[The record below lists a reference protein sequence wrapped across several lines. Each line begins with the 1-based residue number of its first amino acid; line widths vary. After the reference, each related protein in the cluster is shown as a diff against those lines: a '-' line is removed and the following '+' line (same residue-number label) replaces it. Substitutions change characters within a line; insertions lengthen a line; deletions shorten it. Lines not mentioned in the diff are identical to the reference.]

1 MEASALREALPYV
14 SMAEVDFWSLELFRL
29 VKDAQYLLSI
39 IYYNLDMES
48 ERNEVAVRHSQ
59 TEQLQQNMEK
69 TIVDDGIREIFDL
82 VGTIGAALAAR

>member
-1 MEASALREALPYV
+1 MEASALWEALLYV

-48 ERNEVAVRHSQ
+48 ERNEVAVQHSQ

-69 TIVDDGIREIFDL
+69 TIVDEEIHEIFDL
-82 VGTIGAALAAR
+82 VGTIGMALAAR

>member
-1 MEASALREALPYV
+1 
-14 SMAEVDFWSLELFRL
+14 MAEVDFWSLELFRL

-48 ERNEVAVRHSQ
+48 ERNEVAVQHSQ

-69 TIVDDGIREIFDL
+69 TIVDEEIHEIFDL
-82 VGTIGAALAAR
+82 VGTIGMALAAR

>member
-14 SMAEVDFWSLELFRL
+14 SMAEVDFRSLELSRS

-39 IYYNLDMES
+39 IYHNLDMES